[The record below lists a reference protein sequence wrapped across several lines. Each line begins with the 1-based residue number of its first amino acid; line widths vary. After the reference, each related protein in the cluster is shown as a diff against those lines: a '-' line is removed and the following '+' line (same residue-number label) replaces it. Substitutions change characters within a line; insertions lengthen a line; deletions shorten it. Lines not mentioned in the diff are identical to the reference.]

1 MAGTPQP
8 PVEEQ
13 AVEERFVRASG
24 PGGQHVNTTESRVQ
38 LRYHLG
44 RTTALTERVLRRLR
58 QLAGRRLTGD
68 DVLLL
73 EEDGSRHRETN
84 RRTAR
89 ERLAKLLVEAAR
101 PPAPPRRP
109 TRPSRNARRKRMDE
123 KNLRGRRKSL
133 RKPPKPE

>member
-1 MAGTPQP
+1 MGGSAAP
-8 PVEEQ
+8 PIEEQ

-24 PGGQHVNTTESRVQ
+24 PGGQHVNTTETRVQ

-44 RTTALTERVLRRLR
+44 RTTALTERVLHRLR

-68 DVLLL
+68 DVLIL
-73 EEDGSRHRETN
+73 EEDSSRHRETN
-84 RRTAR
+84 RRMAR
-89 ERLAKLLVEAAR
+89 ERLAKLLAEAAR

-109 TRPSRNARRKRMDE
+109 TRPSRNARKKRMDS
-123 KNLRGRRKSL
+123 KTQRGRRKNL

>member
-1 MAGTPQP
+1 MGNSGAP

-38 LRYHLG
+38 LRYHLS
-44 RTTALTERVLRRLR
+44 RTTALTERVLYRLR

-68 DVLLL
+68 DVLIL
-73 EEDGSRHRETN
+73 EEDSSRHRETN
-84 RRTAR
+84 RRMAR
-89 ERLAKLLVEAAR
+89 ERLAKLLAEAAR

-109 TRPSRNARRKRMDE
+109 TRPSRNARKKRMDS
-123 KNLRGRRKSL
+123 KTQRGRRKSL

>member
-8 PVEEQ
+8 PIEEH
-13 AVEERFVRASG
+13 ALEERFSRASG

-44 RTTALTERVLRRLR
+44 STTALSERVLHRLR
-58 QLAGRRLTGD
+58 QLSGRRLTSD
-68 DVLLL
+68 DVVLL

-84 RRTAR
+84 RRVAR
-89 ERLAKLLVEAAR
+89 ERLAKLLAEAAR

-123 KNLRGRRKSL
+123 KNQRGRRKAL
-133 RKPPKPE
+133 RKPPKSE